1 MNKDGHVVNSN
12 PLHRK
17 LIRGG
22 RGGRAF
28 RHALALAAA
37 ACLLSAA
44 YAQEPDEDDDEDE
57 VRQTQ
62 LEDAPVV
69 PQTDLEDAPQVGQT
83 DLEDA
88 PVVPQTEVE
97 EVVVTGSRLALTPNE
112 LAGNLV
118 VLDRD
123 YINATGEAT
132 LERVLRQL
140 PQNLNATAER
150 FGSSLNTG
158 PNFSGAST
166 VNLRGLGSEST
177 LVLVDGKRIGHSGFL
192 GGVTDV
198 SSIPLSMVER
208 VEVMLDGASAIY
220 GSDAVGGVV
229 NVITRKDYEGVELDL
244 NYNWPADGGYS
255 EWRGAVAGGFTF
267 AGTRFRASF
276 THGGHSGL
284 DGSDRSA
291 TLFQREIFAG
301 PQFDIR
307 FCCFPAGVHLPILYR
322 LDGDVL
328 TLPEYQALS
337 EEDQARATAET
348 HAVLPAGFN
357 ENSTV
362 DDITQFGPPNW
373 GVETQAGFHTLP
385 ESQRNGLFLSAERE
399 FGSYLTGAFQ
409 VRTEQ
414 RETTYQLGHI
424 GLSGQTFGANNPFN
438 PFDRNVHLRGQR
450 PDLGTVSSQTDTDT
464 LDIGIDLDGAFG
476 DSGWD
481 WEADFGFSSTE
492 SDTDRVNTV
501 DGARLRA
508 GLTSDGVTPITQF
521 LSGETAESCAEKG
534 GSLSFGLCRV
544 SVPPPEPVNP
554 FGDFSAYIRDAL
566 NAGSVNEETRFGG
579 LVRGRFGLFSAGDV
593 RVLLGASH
601 HTTSLDSA
609 TEFQVATSDAPI
621 GAVSS
626 LDTSAERA
634 NKAVYAEALMPVY
647 ENRQSLA
654 FSFSARWDSYDAPD
668 VTYREGD
675 TPETPE
681 DLPAPGSHSTW
692 GVGVIYTPHPS
703 TRIRMSRQTAFR
715 APQLNQLLLRTS
727 QRRASGFGG
736 LLVQQPNG
744 SLLFATALINEGGN
758 PDLRP
763 ETAYTSNVGFEV
775 SPASLAGITLKS
787 SWSSTRYEDRITRLV
802 NTIIDPENLPSN
814 TRYLAEEDIYFQE
827 RRWINASVVQRE
839 GLDHEVHFSRE
850 TDIGG
855 FDVQVRYSRTLTYD
869 VTVDPAVDEPASIL
883 RVATAD
889 TPLAVVSPSATNALL
904 TWRHRG
910 LEVGVDIEKRA
921 KTTTTRARVTN
932 VYTPPTVADLRLTYS
947 FTPGG
952 LLPAPVW
959 AEGSRVSLAINNL
972 TSSYGETRV
981 SNADG
986 EELEQQNADRSPLYG
1001 RVFNLSL
1008 HTSF

>member
-1 MNKDGHVVNSN
+1 MNTN
-12 PLHRK
+12 PLPRK
-17 LIRGG
+17 PLAG
-22 RGGRAF
+22 RGFG
-28 RHALALAAA
+28 HALALAATV
-37 ACLLSAA
+37 CLLSAA
-44 YAQEPDEDDDEDE
+44 NAQEPAEDDEDA
-57 VRQTQ
+57 VPQTE

-69 PQTDLEDAPQVGQT
+69 PET

-97 EVVVTGSRLALTPNE
+97 EIVVTGSRLALTPNE
-112 LAGNLV
+112 MAGNLV

-123 YINATGEAT
+123 FINATGEAT
-132 LERVLRQL
+132 LERVLRQM

-229 NVITRKDYEGVELDL
+229 NIITRKDYEGVEVDL

-301 PQFDIR
+301 PQFDVR

-337 EEDQARATAET
+337 AEDQARATAET

-357 ENSTV
+357 ENSSV

-373 GVETQAGFHTLP
+373 GVGTQAGFHTLP
-385 ESQRNGLFLSAERE
+385 ESQRNGIFLGADRE
-399 FGSYLTGAFQ
+399 FGAYLTGGFRLRMER
-409 VRTEQ
+409 RT
-414 RETTYQLGHI
+414 TTYDQGHI
-424 GLSGQTFGANNPFN
+424 GLSGQTLAAKNPFN
-438 PFDRNVHLRGQR
+438 PFDRNVHVRGQR

-464 LDIGIDLDGAFG
+464 LDAGIDLDGSFG

-501 DGARLRA
+501 DGARLSA
-508 GLTSDGVTPITQF
+508 GLRSDGVTPTTQF

-534 GSLSFGLCRV
+534 GTLSFGFCRV

-566 NAGSVNEETRFGG
+566 NAGSVNEQMRFGA
-579 LVRGRFGLFSAGDV
+579 LVRGRFGLFPAGDV

-601 HTTSLDSA
+601 QTTSLDSA
-609 TEFQVATSDAPI
+609 TDFQLVTGPI
-621 GAVSS
+621 GSVSS
-626 LDTSAERA
+626 LDTSAKRS
-634 NKAVYAEALMPVY
+634 NKAVYTEVLMPVF
-647 ENRQSLA
+647 ENRQSLDL
-654 FSFSARWDSYDAPD
+654 SFSARWDSYDAPD
-668 VTYREGD
+668 VTYRQDDMSEGA
-675 TPETPE
+675 E

-703 TRIRMSRQTAFR
+703 ARIRMSRQTAFV

-727 QRRASGFGG
+727 QRTASGFGG

-744 SLLFATALINEGGN
+744 SLLFASALINEGGN

-763 ETAYTSNVGFEV
+763 ETAYTSNVGLEV
-775 SPASLAGITLKS
+775 TPASLGGVTFKS
-787 SWSSTRYEDRITRLV
+787 TWSRTRYEDRITRLV

-814 TRYLAEEDIYFQE
+814 TRYLADQDIYFQE
-827 RRWINASVVQRE
+827 RRWINASLVLRE

-855 FDVQVRYSRTLTYD
+855 FDLQVRYSRTLHYD
-869 VTVDPAVDEPASIL
+869 VTVDPAVDEPESVL
-883 RVATAD
+883 RVATGN
-889 TPLAVVSPSATNALL
+889 TPLAVVAPSATNALL

-910 LEVGVDIEKRA
+910 LELGVDIEKRA
-921 KTTTTRARVTN
+921 KTTTSRASVTS
-932 VYTPPTVADLRLTYS
+932 VYTPPTVVDLRLTYS
-947 FTPGG
+947 FNPGG
-952 LLPAPVW
+952 FLPAPMW
-959 AEGSRVSLAINNL
+959 TEGSRVTLAINNL
-972 TSSYGETRV
+972 TSTYGETRV

-986 EELEQQNADRSPLYG
+986 EVLEQQSPDRSPLYG

-1008 HTSF
+1008 HMSF